1 MSNEKSVLPWNK
13 SATRFWWIR
22 HAPVTHLH
30 DVMYGTMDVEA
41 DVSDT
46 ARFDELARRLPENAP
61 WYTSHL
67 KRTHQTADS
76 VAKAGLKPLQ
86 RFETELIGEM
96 DFGDSTGKTHAEL
109 IEQRSDPYVGFWPV
123 SPVDT
128 PSSGESMEDLCKRV
142 GVFVQECAAKHAGE
156 DVLVFS
162 HMGPI
167 LAALANA
174 LSLDLHNSVS
184 FSINNLSI
192 TQIHHFAG
200 LQPGAPEY
208 RVMKVAEM

>member
-1 MSNEKSVLPWNK
+1 MTDKDIALPWNQT
-13 SATRFWWIR
+13 ATRFWWVR

-46 ARFDELARRLPENAP
+46 PRFAELAKRLPENAV

-76 VAKAGLKPLQ
+76 VLEAGLKPLQ
-86 RFETELIGEM
+86 RIETELIGEM
-96 DFGDSTGKTHAEL
+96 DFGDSTGKTHREL
-109 IEQRSDPYVGFWPV
+109 VAKRNDPYVGFWPM
-123 SPVDT
+123 SPIE
-128 PSSGESMEDLCKRV
+128 PPASGESMEDLCQRV
-142 GVFVQECAAKHAGE
+142 NTFVRNTIEQHPGE
-156 DVLVFS
+156 DVVVFS

-167 LAALANA
+167 LAALTIA
-174 LSLDLHNSVS
+174 LSMDLHNSVC

-192 TQIHHFAG
+192 TQINHFSD
-200 LQPGAPEY
+200 LHTNAPEF
-208 RVMKVAEM
+208 RVMKVSEM